1 MDDIISV
8 RNQVK
13 YNTKIFK
20 CIQYN
25 QNLMLHKIK
34 DLQELLDKINIKIDE
49 YQNISINNK
58 SPLRYPGGKTRAC
71 KILEEVLLKYFDIK
85 KYNILYSPFFGGGS
99 FEFHLQNKFN
109 FDIICNDK
117 FNPLYTFWNVCK
129 NNKKELCEKLYL
141 KKTVTKEEFSTIR
154 TDILNEENSLTQ
166 AYYYFIVNRCS
177 FSGSTLSGGFSK
189 EASKNRFTKTSIDRI
204 NNLNLS
210 KFMIYNEDFTSFI
223 NSKCLNGIIFLDPP
237 YYLEKQS
244 KLYGNNGDMHE
255 NFNHK
260 LLYDT
265 LKNKKYWIITYNNCE
280 FIRNLYKDFTIIEV
294 NWAYG
299 MNKSKKSSE
308 IVILN
313 NS

>member
-1 MDDIISV
+1 MDKKQRSC
-8 RNQVK
+8 
-13 YNTKIFK
+13 NTDTKE
-20 CIQYN
+20 CIENTQKN
-25 QNLMLHKIK
+25 VFNKLK
-34 DLQELLDKINIKIDE
+34 DLKELLSKFDNQIDN
-49 YQNISINNK
+49 YKNTSVTNK

-71 KILEEVLLKYFDIK
+71 KILESILLKYFDVK
-85 KYNILYSPFFGGGS
+85 KYNILYSPFLGGGS
-99 FEFHLQNKFN
+99 FEFYLQNKFK

-117 FNPLYTFWNVCK
+117 FKPLYNFWNVCK
-129 NNKKELCEKLYL
+129 HDKKKLCEKLYL
-141 KKTVTKEEFSTIR
+141 KKIITKEEFSSIR
-154 TDILNEENSLTQ
+154 TNILNETNSLSQ

-177 FSGSTLSGGFSK
+177 FSGATLSGGFSE
-189 EASKNRFTKTSIDRI
+189 EASKKRFTKSSVDRI

-210 KFMIYNEDFTSFI
+210 KFMIYNEDFESFI
-223 NSKCLNGIIFLDPP
+223 NSKCLNGIMFLDPP

-255 NFNHK
+255 NFNHM

-265 LKNKKYWIITYNNCE
+265 IKDKNNWIMTYNNCE
-280 FIRNLYKDFTIIEV
+280 FIRNLYKNFTIIEV
-294 NWAYG
+294 DWVYG

>member
-1 MDDIISV
+1 MDEIKQLLSS
-8 RNQVK
+8 
-13 YNTKIFK
+13 NTNILE
-20 CIQYN
+20 CIRTDQS
-25 QNLMLHKIK
+25 LILDKLRE
-34 DLQELLDKINIKIDE
+34 LQELLDKSHEQINE
-49 YQNISINNK
+49 YQNVSITNK

-71 KILEEVLLKYFDIK
+71 KILESVILEYFDVN
-85 KYNILYSPFFGGGS
+85 KYNVLYSPFFGGGS
-99 FEFHLQNKFN
+99 FEFYLQNKFH

-117 FNPLYTFWNVCK
+117 FKPLYTFWCVCK

-141 KKTVTKEEFSTIR
+141 KKNVTKEEFSTIR
-154 TDILNEENSLTQ
+154 TNILNEENSLTQ

-177 FSGSTLSGGFSK
+177 FSGATLSGGFSK
-189 EASKNRFTKTSIDRI
+189 EASKKRFTKTSVDRI

-255 NFNHK
+255 NFDHK
-260 LLYDT
+260 SLYHI
-265 LKNKKYWIITYNNCE
+265 LKKKKNWIMTYNNCE
-280 FIRNLYKDFTIIEV
+280 FIQNLYKDFTIIEV
-294 NWAYG
+294 NWVYG

-313 NS
+313 NN

>member
-1 MDDIISV
+1 MKLGEI
-8 RNQVK
+8 NQLVSSNS
-13 YNTKIFK
+13 NTLE
-20 CIQYN
+20 CIQTDQSSILN
-25 QNLMLHKIK
+25 KLR
-34 DLQELLDKINIKIDE
+34 DLKELIDIFDKKIDE
-49 YQNISINNK
+49 YKNVSITNK

-71 KILEEVLLKYFDIK
+71 KILEAVILKYFDVK
-85 KYNILYSPFFGGGS
+85 KYNTLYSPFFGGGS

-117 FNPLYTFWNVCK
+117 FKPLYTFWDVCK
-129 NNKKELCEKLYL
+129 NNKKKLCEKLYL
-141 KKTVTKEEFSTIR
+141 KKNLTKEEFSTIR
-154 TDILNEENSLTQ
+154 TNILNEENSLTQ

-177 FSGSTLSGGFSK
+177 FSGATLSGGFSK
-189 EASKNRFTKTSIDRI
+189 EASKKRFTKTSVDRI

-237 YYLEKQS
+237 YYLENKS

-265 LKNKKYWIITYNNCE
+265 LKKKKYWIMTYNNCE

-294 NWAYG
+294 NWVYG

-313 NS
+313 NN

>member
-1 MDDIISV
+1 MEEIKLLVSC
-8 RNQVK
+8 
-13 YNTKIFK
+13 NTNTLD
-20 CIQYN
+20 CIQTDQSSLLN
-25 QNLMLHKIK
+25 KLK
-34 DLQELLDKINIKIDE
+34 DLQDSVDKFDKKIND
-49 YQNISINNK
+49 YQTVAFINK

-71 KILEEVLLKYFDIK
+71 KILESVILKYFDVK
-85 KYNILYSPFFGGGS
+85 KYNTLYSPFFGGGS

-109 FDIICNDK
+109 FEIICNDK
-117 FNPLYTFWNVCK
+117 FKPLYTFWDVCK
-129 NNKKELCEKLYL
+129 HNKKKLCEKLYL
-141 KKTVTKEEFSTIR
+141 KKNVTKEEFSTIR
-154 TDILNEENSLTQ
+154 TNILTEENSLIQ

-177 FSGSTLSGGFSK
+177 FSGATLSGGFSE
-189 EASKNRFTKTSIDRI
+189 EASKKRFTKTSVDRI

-223 NSKCLNGIIFLDPP
+223 ISKCVNGIIFLDPP

-265 LKNKKYWIITYNNCE
+265 LKNRKNWIMTYNNCE
-280 FIRNLYKDFTIIEV
+280 FIRDLYKDFTIIEV
-294 NWAYG
+294 DWVYG

-313 NS
+313 NN